1 MLNKPVTFLLFLIFC
16 RLNTVSSQ
24 DLKQDINAH
33 DPAMIK
39 VGKTYYLYCT
49 GQGVTVWS
57 SLDRVNWKSEPP
69 VFLSAPEWATGA
81 VPGFKGYI
89 WAPDISFLKGRYYLY
104 YSVSMF
110 GKNTSAIGL
119 ATNSTLD
126 PLDPLYKWVDHG
138 LVIQSVAGKT
148 NWNAI
153 DPNLIVDTDGTPY
166 LSFGSFWGGLK
177 LAKLSADRITL
188 EGSNDN
194 FTSIAS
200 RGNRTNAIEAPFIF
214 KKGQFFYLFASIDF
228 CCRGKESTYKMVV
241 GRSKK
246 LSGPYVDDKGTSL
259 IEGGGKLVLAGN
271 DDWYGVGHNAVANF
285 EGKDYLI
292 FHGYSAANN
301 GAPKLLIRALK
312 WQNGWPIS
320 SAL

>member
-1 MLNKPVTFLLFLIFC
+1 
-16 RLNTVSSQ
+16 
-24 DLKQDINAH
+24 
-33 DPAMIK
+33 
-39 VGKTYYLYCT
+39 
-49 GQGVTVWS
+49 
-57 SLDRVNWKSEPP
+57 
-69 VFLSAPEWATGA
+69 
-81 VPGFKGYI
+81 
-89 WAPDISFLKGRYYLY
+89 LY

-119 ATNSTLD
+119 ATNSTLNPSD
-126 PLDPLYKWVDHG
+126 PSYKWVDQG
-138 LVIQSVAGKT
+138 LVIRSEARKT

-177 LAKLSADRITL
+177 LAKLSADGFNVEGPITNA
-188 EGSNDN
+188 S
-194 FTSIAS
+194 TIAS
-200 RGNRTNAIEAPFIF
+200 RGNKTNAIEAPFIF
-214 KKGQFFYLFASIDF
+214 KKGHFFYLFASIDF
-228 CCRGKESTYKMVV
+228 CCRSKESTYKMIV

-246 LSGPYVDDKGTSL
+246 LVGPYVDDKGKLLT
-259 IEGGGKLVLAGN
+259 EGGGRLILAGN
-271 DDWYGVGHNAVANF
+271 DNWYGVGHNAVANF

-312 WQNGWPIS
+312 WQSGWPIS